1 MDDAVVD
8 ARRKRDAADASL
20 AAADAKRRL
29 LVRLNPF
36 ASKQLSAECNA
47 NVIAATQW
55 RKACWQRCGDA
66 LNDAS
71 GFKASMRDGNLTPR
85 RKAQN
90 DLGVKAKHP
99 SSETLVTAYNAVTVR
114 AVRAIEFEKK
124 EEKRVKDEAIRLREE
139 QRRDRN
145 DQLQKLAK
153 VNPREAGHMIVARIR
168 AMRDGGLPADKDDL
182 DDLRALRQ
190 SKARAKGRLRAKQT
204 RRLFKKA
211 KALRDD
217 AFEASEVAKHA
228 LQALMDAKER
238 RRVDEL
244 LRLAELGLSPPKPK
258 VRKKSKS
265 LWRRVFGSR
274 KVILDRPLVD
284 EPQCATQ
291 RRLRDKVRTKGLAPL
306 PAISSLV
313 KDDFSTNANHIV
325 LKPKKKK
332 FEPGKPLDL
341 SKAICYD
348 SDESSEGDL
357 FDDLEVLGEE
367 G

>member
-1 MDDAVVD
+1 
-8 ARRKRDAADASL
+8 
-20 AAADAKRRL
+20 
-29 LVRLNPF
+29 
-36 ASKQLSAECNA
+36 
-47 NVIAATQW
+47 
-55 RKACWQRCGDA
+55 
-66 LNDAS
+66 
-71 GFKASMRDGNLTPR
+71 
-85 RKAQN
+85 
-90 DLGVKAKHP
+90 
-99 SSETLVTAYNAVTVR
+99 
-114 AVRAIEFEKK
+114 
-124 EEKRVKDEAIRLREE
+124 
-139 QRRDRN
+139 
-145 DQLQKLAK
+145 
-153 VNPREAGHMIVARIR
+153 MIVARIR

-228 LQALMDAKER
+228 LQALMDDKER
-238 RRVDEL
+238 KRVDEEMRL
-244 LRLAELGLSPPKPK
+244 LELGLSPPKPK
-258 VRKKSKS
+258 VRKKTKS

-284 EPQCATQ
+284 EPQCPTQ

-306 PAISSLV
+306 PAIA
-313 KDDFSTNANHIV
+313 KIIRDDFSTNANHIV

-332 FEPGKPLDL
+332 FEPGKPLDY
-341 SKAICYD
+341 KEAICYD